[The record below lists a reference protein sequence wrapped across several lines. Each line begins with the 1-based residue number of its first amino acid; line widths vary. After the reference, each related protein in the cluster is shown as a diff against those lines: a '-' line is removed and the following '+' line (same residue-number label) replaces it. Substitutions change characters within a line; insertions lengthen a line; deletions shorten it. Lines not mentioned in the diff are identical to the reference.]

1 MEKLKLGQLEMLVAA
16 VDAGSFSA
24 AATELGCTQSRI
36 SHAIGELERIV
47 GVRLL
52 ERSRSGCVP
61 TDAGYHVL
69 IKARQMLRL
78 AGSLTQSV
86 REEAVVSGHVRIA
99 CFRSAGVHLLPHV
112 LEALAESHP
121 GIRVDVNDGCP
132 DYEDILAAV
141 RQGMAE
147 IGITRGITRD
157 DASATLESTP
167 LGHDNY
173 VLVLP
178 AGLPVSEPFDWRR
191 LSSLPFIQSQ
201 NAGSA
206 WIVEQCRAAGLPL
219 KAARRLA
226 SDSGITALIARGL
239 GFSILPH
246 LAIFPAP
253 PGIRIAALPI
263 EAQRPIAL
271 VTTAENARSK
281 PVRIVMRHLRDKAG
295 LRRTDAYR
303 AGAINFT

>member
-24 AATELGCTQSRI
+24 AAVELGCTQSRI

-47 GVRLL
+47 GARLL
-52 ERSRSGCVP
+52 ERSRNGCVP

-86 REEAVVSGHVRIA
+86 KEEAVVSGHVRIA

-132 DYEDILAAV
+132 DYEDIFAAIK
-141 RQGMAE
+141 QGMAE
-147 IGITRGITRD
+147 IGITRD
-157 DASATLESTP
+157 DASAGLESTP

-178 AGLPVSEPFDWRR
+178 AGLRIAEPFDWRQ
-191 LSSLPFIQSQ
+191 LSNLPFIQSQ

-219 KAARRLA
+219 KASRRLA
-226 SDSGITALIARGL
+226 SDSGITALISRGL

-263 EAQRPIAL
+263 EAKRPIAL
-271 VTTAENARSK
+271 VTTADNARSK
-281 PVRIVMRHLRDKAG
+281 PVRIVMRHLRDKTG

-303 AGAINFT
+303 AGAILLP

>member
-1 MEKLKLGQLEMLVAA
+1 MLVAA

-24 AATELGCTQSRI
+24 AALELGCTQSRI

-47 GVRLL
+47 GARLL

-61 TDAGYHVL
+61 TDAGYRVL
-69 IKARQMLRL
+69 VKARQMLRL
-78 AGSLTQSV
+78 AAGLAQSAG
-86 REEAVVSGHVRIA
+86 EEAVISGHVRIA

-132 DYEDILAAV
+132 DYEDIIAAV
-141 RQGMAE
+141 KQGMAE
-147 IGITRGITRD
+147 IGITREDT
-157 DASATLESTP
+157 ASGLESTR

-178 AGLPVSEPFDWRR
+178 AGLQTSDPFDWR
-191 LSSLPFIQSQ
+191 LLAGLPFIQSQ
-201 NAGSA
+201 NAGSG
-206 WIVEQCRAAGLPL
+206 WIVEHCRAAGLPL

-226 SDSGITALIARGL
+226 SDSGITAMIARGL
-239 GFSILPH
+239 GFSLLPH
-246 LAIFPAP
+246 LAVFPAP
-253 PGIRIAALPI
+253 PGVRIAALPI
-263 EAQRPIAL
+263 EAERPIAL
-271 VTTAENARSK
+271 VTTAETARSK
-281 PVRIVMRHLRDKAG
+281 PVRIVLRHLRDKAG

-303 AGAINFT
+303 AGAILLP

>member
-24 AATELGCTQSRI
+24 AALELGCTQSRI
-36 SHAIGELERIV
+36 SHSIAELERII
-47 GVRLL
+47 GSRLL

-61 TDAGYHVL
+61 TDAGYRVL
-69 IKARQMLRL
+69 VKARQMLRL
-78 AGSLTQSV
+78 AGSLVQSGG
-86 REEAVVSGHVRIA
+86 EEAVISGHVRIA

-112 LEALAESHP
+112 LEALADSHP

-132 DYEDILAAV
+132 DYEDILTAV

-147 IGITRGITRD
+147 IGITREDPSTG
-157 DASATLESTP
+157 LESIR

-173 VLVLP
+173 VLALP
-178 AGLPVSEPFDWRR
+178 AGLQASDPLDWRQ
-191 LSSLPFIQSQ
+191 LAGLPFIQSQ
-201 NAGSA
+201 NAGSS
-206 WIVEQCRAAGLPL
+206 WIVEHCRAAGLPL

-226 SDSGITALIARGL
+226 SDSGIMAMVARGL

-246 LAIFPAP
+246 LAVFPAP
-253 PGIRIAALPI
+253 PGIRLAALPI
-263 EAQRPIAL
+263 EAERHIAL
-271 VTTAENARSK
+271 VTTAETARNK
-281 PVRIVMRHLRDKAG
+281 AVRIVLRRLRDKAG

-303 AGAINFT
+303 AGAIQL

>member
-1 MEKLKLGQLEMLVAA
+1 MEKLKLGQLEMLIAA

-24 AATELGCTQSRI
+24 AAVELGCTQSRI

-52 ERSRSGCVP
+52 ERSRSGCMP

-86 REEAVVSGHVRIA
+86 AEEAVASGHVRIA

-121 GIRVDVNDGCP
+121 GIRVDVNDGCA

-141 RQGMAE
+141 KQGMAE
-147 IGITRGITRD
+147 IGITREDPSSG
-157 DASATLESTP
+157 LESTP

-173 VLVLP
+173 ILVLP
-178 AGLPVSEPFDWRR
+178 TGLRIAEPFDWRQ
-191 LSSLPFIQSQ
+191 LSRLPFIQSQ

-263 EAQRPIAL
+263 EAKRPIAL
-271 VTTAENARSK
+271 VTTADNARSK
-281 PVRIVMRHLRDKAG
+281 PVRIVLRHLRDKAG
-295 LRRTDAYR
+295 LRKTDAYR
-303 AGAINFT
+303 AGAIHLP